1 MISLHESVKSFRR
14 FSKNLYG
21 YEIMAAARLNRK
33 ERPSFLNA
41 VFFQFFIR
49 NCEDSF
55 FCSWGIISDFQT
67 TATLISEVHKDSWWF
82 FEFTNRIRSQMKCT
96 RVDVSDS
103 ITIQNNRQIAV
114 VAARTFKASFGAS
127 FFALLSSMGLLFL
140 LDYCIYFSDGI
151 SHGLKAGT
159 LTTAVIIALSHTS
172 KQLFGSVFQ
181 SLRVAVVRALQT

>member
-1 MISLHESVKSFRR
+1 MQF
-14 FSKNLYG
+14 FF
-21 YEIMAAARLNRK
+21 
-33 ERPSFLNA
+33 SFLLGI
-41 VFFQFFIR
+41 VRIL
-49 NCEDSF
+49 S
-55 FCSWGIISDFQT
+55 CSWGIISDFQT

-103 ITIQNNRQIAV
+103 ITIRNNRQIAV
-114 VAARTFKASFGAS
+114 VAARTFKASFGGS